1 MTDEAGPFTGST
13 VLVTG
18 AGRGIGQAIAA
29 AFAGAGAEV
38 VLTDVSRDLAGKVS
52 AQLAGEG
59 RRCRAVALD
68 VSDLAA
74 CERLAG
80 ELAGEGLRVS
90 TLVNNAGVIFPGTI
104 DAPDAPQNW
113 TRTLAVNVG
122 GVFNMARAFRNQ
134 LLETRGNVINLASI
148 RSFVAA
154 GNAAAY
160 AASKGAVMQLT
171 KALAVEWAKDGIRV
185 NAIAPGFIDTPLIP
199 ASQKTPE
206 RMEAIL
212 GRTPVGRTGVPEE
225 VAGAAL
231 FLASP
236 GASFMTG
243 AIVPV
248 DGGYLAG

>member
-1 MTDEAGPFTGST
+1 MTDNPAAENPL

-18 AGRGIGQAIAA
+18 AGRGIGEAIAA
-29 AFAGAGAEV
+29 AFARGGAEV
-38 VLTDVSRDLAGKVS
+38 ILTDVSAALAEEAAAK
-52 AQLAGEG
+52 LAGEG
-59 RRCRAVALD
+59 LSCRAIALD

-74 CERLAG
+74 CERLAS
-80 ELAGEGLRVS
+80 EVAGQGRRIT
-90 TLVNNAGVIFPGTI
+90 TLVNNAGIITPGRI
-104 DAPDAPQNW
+104 DDDNAPAVW
-113 TRTLAVNVG
+113 ARTMAVNAG
-122 GVFNMARAFRNQ
+122 GVFNMARAFHSQ
-134 LLETRGNVINLASI
+134 LLETRGSVINLASI

-171 KALAVEWAKDGIRV
+171 KALAVEWALDGIRV
-185 NAIAPGFIDTPLIP
+185 NAIAPGFVDTPLIP
-199 ASQKTPE
+199 AEQKTPE
-206 RMEAIL
+206 RLKVIL
-212 GRTPVGRTGVPEE
+212 ARTPVARTGQSEE
-225 VAGAAL
+225 VAAVAL